1 MNLNMPC
8 ELQLRE
14 KKKKTRDD
22 KFEIIIREA
31 VDEIFSSLGQSAKQ
45 AIYFQLK
52 HTFKIKKQDIPFKI
66 EDFANALEQIF
77 GAGAKFIELRI
88 IETLHE
94 KIPNFMYSP
103 KIEDLVFIE
112 YVASLRC
119 FFTAT
124 DCEFSKLL
132 PLQRKRI
139 ATQLLQNKPHFL
151 FP

>member
-1 MNLNMPC
+1 VEKTINTMNLNTPC

-14 KKKKTRDD
+14 KKKTCEG
-22 KFEIIIREA
+22 KFEMIIREA
-31 VDEIFSSLGQSAKQ
+31 VDEIISSLGHSAKQ
-45 AIYFQLK
+45 TIYFQLK

-103 KIEDLVFIE
+103 KIEDLVFVE

-119 FFTAT
+119 FFTAI

-132 PLQRKRI
+132 PLQRNRI
-139 ATQLLQNKPHFL
+139 TVQPL
-151 FP
+151 